1 MDPRGRWSLARA
13 HRSGRNMTKAIV
25 LLGLLLIGGCASSKK
40 ASYDPDEPK
49 RVCESTS
56 IGTEAKTVCY

>member
-1 MDPRGRWSLARA
+1 MK
-13 HRSGRNMTKAIV
+13 KAIV
-25 LLGLLLIGGCASSKK
+25 GLIVLLVGACASKK

>member
-1 MDPRGRWSLARA
+1 MK
-13 HRSGRNMTKAIV
+13 KAVV
-25 LLGLLLIGGCASSKK
+25 LLMILLTGACASTKK

-56 IGTEAKTVCY
+56 IGTQAKTVCY